1 MRLTILFGF
10 LWPARAARASRIL
23 RETCR
28 LVTLGFSW
36 ESAYNKASRY
46 PFI

>member
-10 LWPARAARASRIL
+10 LWPEAARRARRIL

-28 LVTLGFSW
+28 LAALGFSW
-36 ESAYNKASRY
+36 KSAYNKASRY